1 MVGKEDNNFYT
12 GVTFDDMTLEDLK
25 ALEKASRGW
34 DWDDFTKIS
43 AREFMCRFIRNGY
56 PNAYSEQQIAERSVR
71 WAKALTEELKKLEQE
86 NE

>member
-1 MVGKEDNNFYT
+1 MVGKEDINLYS
-12 GVTFDDMTLEDLK
+12 GITFDTMTLEDLK

-71 WAKALTEELKKLEQE
+71 WAKALTEELKKMEE
-86 NE
+86 NNE

>member
-1 MVGKEDNNFYT
+1 M
-12 GVTFDDMTLEDLK
+12 VTFDTMTLEDLK

-86 NE
+86 NET

>member
-1 MVGKEDNNFYT
+1 MVGKEDIKLYN
-12 GVTFDDMTLEDLK
+12 GITFDTMTLEDLK

>member
-1 MVGKEDNNFYT
+1 MVRKEGINLYNDI
-12 GVTFDDMTLEDLK
+12 TFDTMTLEDLK